1 MTVSTGWLSRL
12 LATWMLGL
20 LTAASTAWAQE
31 APSTPVDP
39 DKVLEAA
46 RKDLAQLQRQ
56 QDKGLDDEADLQ
68 ELRKQALSV
77 QSRAEEASAALEKL
91 CIDAIR
97 VGLEERRVRL
107 AEQDAELWVRMID
120 GVLTDLGHD
129 PNAPETAEVVE
140 RHLRAVA

>member
-31 APSTPVDP
+31 APSAPVDP

-77 QSRAEEASAALEKL
+77 QSRAEEASAALEPRL
-91 CIDAIR
+91 TDAR
-97 VGLEERRVRL
+97 ARL
-107 AEQDAELWVRMID
+107 AQLGDAPAGAKEPPELV
-120 GVLTDLGHD
+120 H
-129 PNAPETAEVVE
+129 PA
-140 RHLRAVA
+140 LR

>member
-20 LTAASTAWAQE
+20 LAAASTAWAQE
-31 APSTPVDP
+31 APSAPVDP

-77 QSRAEEASAALEKL
+77 QSRA
-91 CIDAIR
+91 
-97 VGLEERRVRL
+97 
-107 AEQDAELWVRMID
+107 
-120 GVLTDLGHD
+120 
-129 PNAPETAEVVE
+129 
-140 RHLRAVA
+140 